1 TDLTT
6 TGLTPTHHPLLTAT
20 LTLADNNTEL
30 LTGRLSLRT
39 HPWLTD
45 HTVGSMVLLP
55 GTALLELALQAGERV
70 DCPRVE
76 ELTLH
81 APLVIPHSG
90 DVTLQVTVGA
100 ADESGLRSLAIHS
113 HSGTGS
119 PADRAW
125 TRHATGLL
133 THRAD
138 TDHRTDAHTSACL
151 AESWPPPGAQPIELG
166 DIYGRMA
173 ADADIAYGPV
183 FQGLHAAWRFGDD
196 VLAEVRLPEEALRDA
211 PAAAFGVHPAL
222 LDAALH
228 ATALT
233 PRNRDGSAKS
243 VAQESTPDRT
253 AHEARLPFSWSGVSL
268 HTAGSSVLRV
278 QLSRSPHDDGAV
290 AITAADEDGRPVVTI
305 ESLTLRPVSTEELRA
320 AADRTPEH
328 ESLFRL
334 DWVSVPVPA
343 NAPSPTADE
352 PWAVIGADLPRLSG
366 LTEHEHVTAYD
377 EPADLLL
384 ALDRGAPPPTVLV
397 VGGVTH
403 AEAQEHSA
411 EAPGVREAEACDARP
426 GVVHA
431 GAVHAAAVRM
441 LARLQAWLGDER
453 LIDSR
458 LLVLTCGAVAAASG
472 DDVTDLPGAAVWGLV
487 RSAQSEHPDRIT
499 LLDLERGTE
508 AEPGQLAA
516 ALGCGERQF
525 AVRPGGLFAPRLAR
539 APRVADAV
547 PAVPAAGPF
556 PPGGTVLITGGTGVL
571 GRLVARHLVE
581 AHGVRHLLLA
591 GRRGPDA
598 EGARELRAELGGLGA
613 TVEVVACDAADRQQ
627 LADLLTR
634 IPDDRPLAGVVHSA
648 GILDD
653 GVITSLSPER
663 LGVVLRAKADAALLL
678 DELTRGAELSAF
690 VMFSSASAVVG
701 SPGQGNYA
709 AANAVLDALAHR
721 RRAEGLP
728 AVSLAW
734 GLWEEGTGMTGH
746 LDVDDHARISRA
758 GMRPLPTA
766 EALALFD
773 AALADGE
780 PFLMP
785 ARLDLT
791 AVRSRAASAPVPTLL
806 QGLLQLPRS
815 RSAAAVPGPGAPAAD
830 EAAAWRERLARQ
842 SAGERRQALLRLVRS
857 HVAAVLGHSGAD
869 GVDASRAFREL
880 GFDSLT
886 AVELRNRL
894 TAATGLRL
902 RATLAFDFPTPSAL
916 AEHLGERLLPD
927 QEAAGEQAG
936 DQLSG
941 GSEEDV
947 RSLLTSIPIGRLR
960 DAGLLGPL
968 LTLADTGGGASG
980 TAAGAEDVLPSGQ
993 GTPAP
998 VSIDEMDID
1007 DLMDLAHGHG
1017 TATAREPADVEDSS
1031 SSRNRTHD
1039 AHDAHNAHEGET
1051 A

>member
-1 TDLTT
+1 
-6 TGLTPTHHPLLTAT
+6 TAA
-20 LTLADNNTEL
+20 LTLADNNTQL

-45 HTVGSMVLLP
+45 HTVAGTTLVP

-70 DCPRVE
+70 GCPRVE

-81 APLVIPHSG
+81 TPLVIPHTE

-100 ADESGLRSLAIHS
+100 ADEGGHRALAIHS

-133 THRAD
+133 TLPADTD
-138 TDHRTDAHTSACL
+138 TDHRTDAHTDACL
-151 AESWPPPGAQPIELG
+151 AGSWPPPGAQPIELG

-173 ADADIAYGPV
+173 ADADIVYGPS

-228 ATALT
+228 ATALA
-233 PRNRDGSAKS
+233 PRNGDGAAKS
-243 VAQESTPDRT
+243 VAQESTPDR
-253 AHEARLPFSWSGVSL
+253 AAPQARLPFSWSGVSL

-278 QLSRSPHDDGAV
+278 RLSRSPQDDGAV
-290 AITAADEDGRPVVTI
+290 AITAADEDGRPVVTV
-305 ESLTLRPVSTEELRA
+305 ESLALRPVSTEELRA

-343 NAPSPTADE
+343 NAPSPTADG
-352 PWAVIGADLPRLSG
+352 PWAVIGAGLPHLSG
-366 LTEHEHVTAYD
+366 LTEYEHVTAYD

-384 ALDRGAPPPTVLV
+384 ALDRGAPPPEVLIV
-397 VGGVTH
+397 SGVAH
-403 AEAQEHSA
+403 AEAREHSA
-411 EAPGVREAEACDARP
+411 EALGEHEAEARKARP

-431 GAVHAAAVRM
+431 AAAHPAAVHAAATQM

-453 LIDSR
+453 LVDSR

-472 DDVTDLPGAAVWGLV
+472 DDATDLPGAAVWGLV
-487 RSAQSEHPDRIT
+487 RSAQSEHPDRVT
-499 LLDLERGTE
+499 LLDFERGTE
-508 AEPGQLAA
+508 AEAGQLAA
-516 ALGCGERQF
+516 ALNCGERQL
-525 AVRPGGLFAPRLAR
+525 AVRPGGLFAPRLVR

-556 PPGGTVLITGGTGVL
+556 LPSGTVLITGGTGVL

-581 AHGVRHLLLA
+581 EHGVRHLLLA

-627 LADLLTR
+627 LTDLLTR
-634 IPDDRPLAGVVHSA
+634 IPDDRPLTGVVHSA

-663 LGVVLRAKADAALLL
+663 LGVVLRAKSDAALLL

-690 VMFSSASAVVG
+690 IMFSSASAVVG

-709 AANAVLDALAHR
+709 AANAVLDSLAHR

-746 LDVDDHARISRA
+746 LDIDDHARISRA

-791 AVRSRAASAPVPTLL
+791 AVRSRAASAPVPPLL

-815 RSAAAVPGPGAPAAD
+815 RSAAAAPGRGAPAAD

-902 RATLAFDFPTPSAL
+902 RATLAFDFPTPAAL
-916 AEHLGERLLPD
+916 AEHLGARLLPD
-927 QEAAGEQAG
+927 QEAADEQAG
-936 DQLSG
+936 DRLSA

-947 RSLLTSIPIGRLR
+947 RSLLTSIPISKLR

-968 LTLADTGGGASG
+968 LTLADTGPGASVA
-980 TAAGAEDVLPSGQ
+980 AAGAADAPPSGQ

-1017 TATAREPADVEDSS
+1017 TATAREPADAEDSTDAQDSADAHDSS
-1031 SSRNRTHD
+1031 SSRIRTHD
-1039 AHDAHNAHEGET
+1039 THEGET